1 MDITLSYL
9 IGLALMLSLVSLIS
23 AVLVRLGA
31 RAILQ
36 EQVGFRKAFWVSFAA
51 FGIGLF
57 LQKVI
62 GEAAGPFS
70 AIAIFGACWLIGAN
84 VFRFGVDKQKSYAK
98 TLALTAAQFLG
109 LMTIAAA
116 IAVTFVALR

>member
-70 AIAIFGACWLIGAN
+70 AIAIFG
-84 VFRFGVDKQKSYAK
+84 R
-98 TLALTAAQFLG
+98 LAMSLSSS
-109 LMTIAAA
+109 A
-116 IAVTFVALR
+116 ICSCEDGSFS